1 MSILK
6 KKKNNAYPL
15 HIKKMKLKIFRLK
28 KIHLY
33 VKEWKNK
40 KKNFNIFCIPLMFWF
55 NICFIVKDSFFSSTK
70 LFYGKKNS

>member
-28 KIHLY
+28 KNPSLR
-33 VKEWKNK
+33 KRMEK
-40 KKNFNIFCIPLMFWF
+40 
-55 NICFIVKDSFFSSTK
+55 
-70 LFYGKKNS
+70 